1 MKKAKIKTE
10 EEIYTDLTNLNY
22 YTLKMSMSK
31 ELARKHLNDYKK
43 DLDNIKN
50 PSDKLVSKY
59 KETEENI
66 KFWLEKI
73 GDIILKTRED
83 LKKSGCEFLTIRT
96 RNQAINI
103 YNLVTGKEVN
113 IKIDKVNIDKLEE
126 TIIFEVINILE

>member
-43 DLDNIKN
+43 DLDKIKH

-59 KETEENI
+59 KEAEENI